1 MIKTKDL
8 VSKPNLIS
16 ILKRKKKELQPTPE
30 FPFEIWTTLLK
41 TSRFKF

>member
-1 MIKTKDL
+1 MIETKGL
-8 VSKPNLIS
+8 KKPNLIS
-16 ILKRKKKELQPTPE
+16 ILKKERKELQRTPE